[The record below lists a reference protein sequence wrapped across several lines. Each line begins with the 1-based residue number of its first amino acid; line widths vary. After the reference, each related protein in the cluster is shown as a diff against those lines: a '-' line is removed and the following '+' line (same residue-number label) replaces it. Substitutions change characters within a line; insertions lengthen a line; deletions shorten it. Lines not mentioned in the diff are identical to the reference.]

1 MKTVKNITEDILQ
14 SLKQQDN
21 PIGILLEEYLRSSI
35 KDIVQ
40 EHLINFQNQ
49 LCEEGILDG
58 TEFGWEDKADEYLR
72 ENKID

>member
-14 SLKQQDN
+14 SLGQKDN
-21 PIGILLEEYLRSSI
+21 PIGILLEEYLRLNI
-35 KDIVQ
+35 KGIVT

-58 TEFGWEDKADEYLR
+58 SEFGWEDKADEYLR
-72 ENKID
+72 ENNID

>member
-14 SLKQQDN
+14 SLNQKDN

-35 KDIVQ
+35 KKIVQ

-58 TEFGWEDKADEYLR
+58 SEFGWEDKADEYLR
-72 ENKID
+72 ENNID

>member
-21 PIGILLEEYLRSSI
+21 PVGILLEEYLRSSI
-35 KDIVQ
+35 KKIVQ

-58 TEFGWEDKADEYLR
+58 SEFGWEDKADEYLR
-72 ENKID
+72 ENNID